1 MGQKVN
7 PHGARVGVIYGWDTR
22 WYANK
27 KEFANYL
34 VEDFKLR
41 EMLKNKYYAAGISK
55 IEIDR
60 TANMVNVVIWT
71 SKPGMIIGQKGATI
85 DQLKEDIS
93 PSSRTSVQP
102 SVLTASP
109 FRMSRPIF
117 QADMRQSASVT
128 SAPAR

>member
-1 MGQKVN
+1 MLSFFLKSKLHHRRVTDARLDYMGSMTFD
-7 PHGARVGVIYGWDTR
+7 P
-22 WYANK
+22 
-27 KEFANYL
+27 
-34 VEDFKLR
+34 DFLD
-41 EMLKNKYYAAGISK
+41 AAGISK

-117 QADMRQSASVT
+117 QADMRQSACVT